1 MATLPSRRDSN
12 RTCSRLQLLH
22 ARRELDKTEEEFVA
36 QFLPGYQNSA
46 RAAYRQARSEQ
57 EAK

>member
-22 ARRELDKTEEEFVA
+22 ARRELHKTEEEFVA
-36 QFLPGYQNSA
+36 QFNLGYKDSA
-46 RAAYRQARSEQ
+46 RAAYRQAVAEKAGR
-57 EAK
+57 

>member
-36 QFLPGYQNSA
+36 QFNPGYKDSA
-46 RAAYRQARSEQ
+46 RAAYQQARAEQ
-57 EAK
+57 ESK